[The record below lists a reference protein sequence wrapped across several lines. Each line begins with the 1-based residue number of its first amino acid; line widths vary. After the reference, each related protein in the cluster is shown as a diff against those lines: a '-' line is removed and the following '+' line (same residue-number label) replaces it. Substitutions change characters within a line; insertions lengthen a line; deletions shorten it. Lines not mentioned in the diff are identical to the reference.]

1 MFSHSLARL
10 TSGHLKTLR
19 FSRGDKEFNICTKC
33 NMIEATPQ
41 HLPDCIALVRPDF
54 VLEKNCSFSAEECDC
69 VCNDEGLC
77 CCHGEKD
84 ARTSSSSDTPETPLR
99 MTPDF
104 EEFDGVDDILAVR

>member
-1 MFSHSLARL
+1 MGKKRNLDKPYHTPSHVRV
-10 TSGHLKTLR
+10 
-19 FSRGDKEFNICTKC
+19 ICTK
-33 NMIEATPQ
+33 
-41 HLPDCIALVRPDF
+41 
-54 VLEKNCSFSAEECDC
+54 AEECDC

-84 ARTSSSSDTPETPLR
+84 ARTSSSSDTPEAPLR

>member
-1 MFSHSLARL
+1 MGIWRDWGASFNAI
-10 TSGHLKTLR
+10 LR
-19 FSRGDKEFNICTKC
+19 VTV
-33 NMIEATPQ
+33 T
-41 HLPDCIALVRPDF
+41 
-54 VLEKNCSFSAEECDC
+54 AEECDC